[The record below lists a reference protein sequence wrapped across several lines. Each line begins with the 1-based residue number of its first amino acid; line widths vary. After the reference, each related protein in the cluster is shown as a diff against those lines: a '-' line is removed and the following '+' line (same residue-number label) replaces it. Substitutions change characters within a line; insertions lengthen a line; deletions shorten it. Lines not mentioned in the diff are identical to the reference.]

1 MNKIIIKN
9 NLLEEIE
16 NEVFS
21 IHDHEI
27 MIKKSG
33 DYVIEYQDCSL
44 VACEIKILKNIV
56 AKVFISSVDNDLE
69 VNNHYSLDE
78 NSQLLLFQFY
88 YNKNVLENT
97 VIDLNGENSSF
108 REGFSS
114 ISRGNEEYHI
124 IVNHNAKNVSSDIQN
139 KCIGL
144 DKSSITLD
152 INSVLK
158 RGNTDCVMDQSS
170 RILTLGEVEAK
181 IIPNM
186 FIDEDSVVAKH
197 GSVIGG
203 FRDSEI
209 FYLMSRGIS
218 YSEAIHLLIKG
229 FIFSN
234 LIVDMEK
241 RAMIFSIIQNLR
253 GE

>member
-1 MNKIIIKN
+1 MNKIIIEN
-9 NLLEEIE
+9 NILKEVD

-21 IHDHEI
+21 VHANQIT
-27 MIKKSG
+27 IKKNG
-33 DYVIEYQDCSL
+33 EYTIEYQNCSSL
-44 VACEIKILKNIV
+44 SCEFKIRKNIY
-56 AKVFISSVDNDLE
+56 AKIFISSVDNDLV
-69 VNNHYSLDE
+69 VNHHYLLEE

-108 REGFSS
+108 KEGFSS
-114 ISRGNEEYHI
+114 ISSGSEEYHI

-144 DKSSITLD
+144 DKSSITLE

-158 RGNTDCVMDQSS
+158 RGNTDCIMDQSS
-170 RILTLGEVEAK
+170 RILTLGEVEAR
-181 IIPNM
+181 IVPNM
-186 FIDEDSVVAKH
+186 FIDEDSVIAKH

-203 FRDSEI
+203 FHDSEI
-209 FYLMSRGIS
+209 FYLRSRGIS
-218 YSEAIHLLIKG
+218 YQEAIHLLIKG

-241 RAMIFSIIQNLR
+241 RAMIFSIIENLR

>member
-1 MNKIIIKN
+1 MNKIIIEN
-9 NLLEEIE
+9 NILKEVD

-21 IHDHEI
+21 VHSNQIT
-27 MIKKSG
+27 IKKNG
-33 DYVIEYQDCSL
+33 EYTIEYQNCSSL
-44 VACEIKILKNIV
+44 SCEFKILKNIY
-56 AKVFISSVDNDLE
+56 AKIFISSVDNDLV
-69 VNNHYSLDE
+69 VNHHYLLEE

-108 REGFSS
+108 KEGFSS
-114 ISRGNEEYHI
+114 ISSGSEEYHI

-144 DKSSITLD
+144 DKSSITLE

-158 RGNTDCVMDQSS
+158 RGNTDCIMDQSS
-170 RILTLGEVEAK
+170 RILTLGEVEAR
-181 IIPNM
+181 IVPNM
-186 FIDEDSVVAKH
+186 FIDEDSVIAKH

-203 FRDSEI
+203 FHDSEI

-218 YSEAIHLLIKG
+218 YQEAIHLLIKG

-241 RAMIFSIIQNLR
+241 RAMIFSII
-253 GE
+253 

>member
-1 MNKIIIKN
+1 MNKIIIEN
-9 NLLEEIE
+9 NILKEVD

-21 IHDHEI
+21 VHSNQIT
-27 MIKKSG
+27 IKKNG
-33 DYVIEYQDCSL
+33 EYTIEYQNCSSL
-44 VACEIKILKNIV
+44 SCEFKILKNIY
-56 AKVFISSVDNDLE
+56 AKIFISSVDNDLV
-69 VNNHYSLDE
+69 VNHHYLLEE

-108 REGFSS
+108 KEGFSS
-114 ISRGNEEYHI
+114 ISSGSEEYHI

-144 DKSSITLD
+144 DKSSITLE

-158 RGNTDCVMDQSS
+158 RGNTDCIMDQSS
-170 RILTLGEVEAK
+170 RILTLGEVEAR
-181 IIPNM
+181 IVPNM
-186 FIDEDSVVAKH
+186 FIDEDSVIAKH

-203 FRDSEI
+203 FHDSEI

-218 YSEAIHLLIKG
+218 YQEAIHLLIKG

-241 RAMIFSIIQNLR
+241 RAMIFSIIENLR

>member
-1 MNKIIIKN
+1 MNKIIIEN
-9 NLLEEIE
+9 NILKEVD

-21 IHDHEI
+21 VHSNQIT
-27 MIKKSG
+27 IKKSG
-33 DYVIEYQDCSL
+33 EYTIEYQNCSSL
-44 VACEIKILKNIV
+44 SCEFKILKNIY
-56 AKVFISSVDNDLE
+56 AKIFISSVGNDLV
-69 VNNHYSLDE
+69 VNHHYLLEE

-108 REGFSS
+108 KEGFSS
-114 ISRGNEEYHI
+114 ISSGSEEYHI

-144 DKSSITLD
+144 DKSSITLE

-158 RGNTDCVMDQSS
+158 RGNTDCIMDQSS
-170 RILTLGEVEAK
+170 RILTLGEVEAR
-181 IIPNM
+181 IVPNM

-203 FRDSEI
+203 FHDSEI

-218 YSEAIHLLIKG
+218 YQEAIHLLIKG

-241 RAMIFSIIQNLR
+241 RAMIFSIIENLR

>member
-1 MNKIIIKN
+1 MNKIIIEN
-9 NLLEEIE
+9 NILKEVD

-21 IHDHEI
+21 VHSNQIT
-27 MIKKSG
+27 IKKSG
-33 DYVIEYQDCSL
+33 EYTIEYQNCSSL
-44 VACEIKILKNIV
+44 SCEFKILKNIY
-56 AKVFISSVDNDLE
+56 AKLFISSVGNDLV
-69 VNNHYSLDE
+69 VNHHYLLEE

-108 REGFSS
+108 KEGFSS
-114 ISRGNEEYHI
+114 ISRGSEEYHI

-144 DKSSITLD
+144 DKSSITLE

-158 RGNTDCVMDQSS
+158 RGNTDCIMDQSS
-170 RILTLGEVEAK
+170 RILTLGEVNAR
-181 IIPNM
+181 IVPNM
-186 FIDEDSVVAKH
+186 FIDEDSVIAKH

-218 YSEAIHLLIKG
+218 YQEAIHLLIKG

-241 RAMIFSIIQNLR
+241 RAMIFSIIENLR